1 MPDGF
6 DGYFWLLLT
15 LPPLLF
21 LQPRLHR
28 ELQALF
34 LLLTRRADVALILFA
49 LLFLPGVLL
58 HELSHYLMAKLLF
71 VPTGRFSIFPRDL
84 KNGMLQL
91 GYVETAKTGLLRE
104 FFIGIAP
111 LLAGG
116 ALVAYA
122 GLARLSL
129 GALWPAL
136 ATGNL
141 PALLDGLAA
150 LPSQPDFWLWFYLTA
165 AVSATMMPSASDRR
179 VWLPLGLLLAAALGL
194 ALYLGAGAWLAA
206 LAPRL
211 NDAFRAVAIV
221 FAVAAAVQAALLLPL
236 FLLRL
241 ALSEITG
248 MEVRRSR

>member
-15 LPPLLF
+15 LPPLLL

-34 LLLTRRADVALILFA
+34 LLLTRRADVSMILFA

-71 VPTGRFSIFPRDL
+71 VPTGRFSILPRDL
-84 KNGMLQL
+84 RNGTLQL

-104 FFIGIAP
+104 FLIGIAP

-116 ALVAYA
+116 GVVAYA
-122 GLARLSL
+122 GLAGLGL

-141 PALLDGLAA
+141 PALLDALAA
-150 LPSQPDFWLWFYLTA
+150 LPARPDFWLWFYLTA

-179 VWLPLGLLLAAALGL
+179 VWLPLGLLLAAVLGL
-194 ALYLGAGAWLAA
+194 GLYLEAGGWLAA

-211 NDAFRAVAIV
+211 NDALRAVAVV
-221 FAVAAAVQAALLLPL
+221 FGVAAAVQAALLLPL

-241 ALSEITG
+241 ALSELTG
-248 MEVRRSR
+248 MEVKRGR